1 MPGAD
6 TMTRRIIL
14 ASASPGRSELLRRT
28 CIAFEVVPSDCDEDV
43 EAATPEEHVR
53 RLALRKARTV
63 AERHPDALVIAAD
76 SVAELDGEI
85 LGKPGS
91 PDGAREMLRQLS
103 GRTHRLLTGLAIV
116 DGPTGRT
123 YDGIEATRVH
133 MRELSTDEIGAYVQS
148 GEPLDKAGCYEVQG
162 LGATIIDRIEGDF
175 SNVVGLPMAHLARAL
190 RDFGVE
196 LLSGHGNGV
205 AEHV

>member
-1 MPGAD
+1 
-6 TMTRRIIL
+6 MTRRIIL

-28 CIAFEVVPSDCDEDV
+28 GIPFEVILSDCEEDI

-53 RLALRKARTV
+53 RLALRKARAV
-63 AERHPDALVIAAD
+63 SERHPDALVIAAD
-76 SVAELDGEI
+76 SVAELGGEI

-91 PDGAREMLRQLS
+91 PDGARQMLRRLS
-103 GRTHRLLTGLAIV
+103 GRYHRLLTGLAIV

-123 YDGIEATRVH
+123 YDGVEATRVH
-133 MRELSTDEIGAYVQS
+133 IRELSSDEIDTYVQS
-148 GEPLDKAGCYEVQG
+148 GEPLGKSGSYELQG

-196 LLSGHGNGV
+196 LLSDHRKGATERV
-205 AEHV
+205 